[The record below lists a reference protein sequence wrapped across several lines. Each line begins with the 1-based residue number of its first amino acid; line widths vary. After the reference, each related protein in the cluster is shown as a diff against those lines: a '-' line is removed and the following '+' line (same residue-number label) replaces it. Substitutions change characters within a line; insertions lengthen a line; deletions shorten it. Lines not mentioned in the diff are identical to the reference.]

1 MSVEIWFNLFSITL
15 LSNLVTMENF
25 KHIFFKVIVCK
36 EIKIFQEN
44 ILFND
49 VFGTL
54 KKKLKEV

>member
-1 MSVEIWFNLFSITL
+1 MIWFNLFSITL

-25 KHIFFKVIVCK
+25 KYIFFKVIVCK
-36 EIKIFQEN
+36 EIKIFWEN